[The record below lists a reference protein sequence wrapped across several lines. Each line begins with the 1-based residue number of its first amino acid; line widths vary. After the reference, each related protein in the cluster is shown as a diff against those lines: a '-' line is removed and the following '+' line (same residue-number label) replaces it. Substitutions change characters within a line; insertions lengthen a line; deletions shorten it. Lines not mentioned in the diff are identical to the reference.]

1 MVVAKIIEIALW
13 FLRNRIM
20 KRKRK
25 IDNNLI
31 LFKERLQKKLG
42 DNLIR
47 IILFGSR
54 ARGDNDE
61 YSDYDC
67 IVIVKEN
74 NKSIKEA
81 ILDIESD
88 ILYEKNAVFSAFS
101 YTEDELALRR
111 YMPFIINVNKEGIA
125 L

>member
-1 MVVAKIIEIALW
+1 M
-13 FLRNRIM
+13 R
-20 KRKRK
+20 RKRK
-25 IDNNLI
+25 IDSNLE

-42 DNLIR
+42 ENLIR

-67 IVIVKEN
+67 LVIVKEN

-81 ILDIESD
+81 VLDIEAD
-88 ILYEKNAVFSAFS
+88 ILYEKDVVFSAFS
-101 YTEDELALRR
+101 YTEDELALRK

>member
-1 MVVAKIIEIALW
+1 
-13 FLRNRIM
+13 M

-25 IDNNLI
+25 IDSNLG

-42 DNLIR
+42 ENLIR

-67 IVIVKEN
+67 LVIVKEN

-81 ILDIESD
+81 ILDVEVD
-88 ILYEKNAVFSAFS
+88 ILNEKDAVFSAFS
-101 YTEDELALRR
+101 YTEDELALRK
-111 YMPFIINVNKEGIA
+111 YMPFIINVTREGIM

>member
-1 MVVAKIIEIALW
+1 
-13 FLRNRIM
+13 M

-25 IDNNLI
+25 LDSNLE

-67 IVIVKEN
+67 LVIVKEN
-74 NKSIKEA
+74 SKDIKET
-81 ILDIESD
+81 ILDIEVD
-88 ILYEKNAVFSAFS
+88 ILNEKDAVFSAFAYS
-101 YTEDELALRR
+101 EKEMLERKYE
-111 YMPFIINVNKEGIA
+111 PFIINATREGVA

>member
-1 MVVAKIIEIALW
+1 
-13 FLRNRIM
+13 M
-20 KRKRK
+20 KKK
-25 IDNNLI
+25 SKLDSNLE
-31 LFKERLQKKLG
+31 LFKERLQEKLG

-67 IVIVKEN
+67 LVIVKEN
-74 NKSIKEA
+74 DKSVKET
-81 ILDIESD
+81 ILDIEAD
-88 ILYEKNAVFSAFS
+88 ILYEKDAVFSAFA
-101 YTEDELALRR
+101 YTEEELSLRKF
-111 YMPFIINVNKEGIA
+111 MPFIINVTREGIA

>member
-1 MVVAKIIEIALW
+1 
-13 FLRNRIM
+13 M

-25 IDNNLI
+25 IDSNLE

-67 IVIVKEN
+67 IVVVKEN